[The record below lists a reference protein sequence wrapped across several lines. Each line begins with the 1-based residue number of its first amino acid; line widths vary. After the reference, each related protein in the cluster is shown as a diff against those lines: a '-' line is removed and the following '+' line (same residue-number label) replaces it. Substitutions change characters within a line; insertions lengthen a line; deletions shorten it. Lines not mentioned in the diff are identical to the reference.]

1 MDELFKGKNGKELEE
16 CGVQTFEKIGLK
28 CFDNLKQAQLNQI
41 TTGYSEDEHLEF
53 DYLIP
58 ENKVCL
64 IGEITG
70 RNNEKDIKQKYEKFI
85 RQINI
90 IKNKDF
96 SENLWLKLGITQ
108 DNIKYFREINSIRGF
123 FITTTKER
131 CDVSLEKVSEM
142 VVFYK
147 SDFRRIEEYSQS
159 IGKWAKNYFCNNFC
173 MDNTNV
179 QGLTIPENMLIR
191 SPNKKIHSKD
201 SLLSDL
207 YTFTISPYELLDI
220 THVYRLDEL
229 PSLQASP
236 YNYQRPLNSDKLRQ
250 IREKLLTEPDFMFP
264 SNILVILSKEC
275 KYAKDGQ
282 GKNYLYI
289 PKKYG
294 SISVIDGQH
303 RLFSYAENKVQES
316 MEDQSK
322 IMVTA
327 VNINTSDEANISQ
340 FSAKVFIE
348 INSNQTRVE
357 ITHLDKIAYE
367 LGSEDAKVIAT
378 KIIAILNSRK
388 KFPNFFD
395 INSDKV
401 NKGIVE
407 AGIIIDATKKI
418 TNITKIRKLK
428 NARVDK
434 TQQEKSGYEKL
445 FDAKIADLSEKETL
459 VEKGTIMLERYF
471 NEIFSVFKKD
481 KPIRKNEPPTSFL
494 LSKFWGGWVN
504 LLIIFIEEGLDWSSI
519 QNELKQ
525 IKDNVMKLRQVD
537 NYNTLLFQPDDP
549 RIPDSS
555 HSPRKVCQFLN
566 KNRQNATSIQDIS

>member
-1 MDELFKGKNGKELEE
+1 M
-16 CGVQTFEKIGLK
+16 
-28 CFDNLKQAQLNQI
+28 
-41 TTGYSEDEHLEF
+41 
-53 DYLIP
+53 
-58 ENKVCL
+58 
-64 IGEITG
+64 
-70 RNNEKDIKQKYEKFI
+70 
-85 RQINI
+85 
-90 IKNKDF
+90 
-96 SENLWLKLGITQ
+96 
-108 DNIKYFREINSIRGF
+108 
-123 FITTTKER
+123 
-131 CDVSLEKVSEM
+131 
-142 VVFYK
+142 
-147 SDFRRIEEYSQS
+147 
-159 IGKWAKNYFCNNFC
+159 
-173 MDNTNV
+173 
-179 QGLTIPENMLIR
+179 
-191 SPNKKIHSKD
+191 
-201 SLLSDL
+201 
-207 YTFTISPYELLDI
+207 
-220 THVYRLDEL
+220 
-229 PSLQASP
+229 
-236 YNYQRPLNSDKLRQ
+236 
-250 IREKLLTEPDFMFP
+250 
-264 SNILVILSKEC
+264 C

-378 KIIAILNSRK
+378 KIIATLNTRK
-388 KFPNFFD
+388 KFPVPNFFD

-407 AGIIIDATKKI
+407 AGIIICATKKI

-428 NARVDK
+428 NARGHK

-445 FDAKIADLSEKETL
+445 FAAKIADLSEKETL

-471 NEIFSVFKKD
+471 NEIFTVFTQD
-481 KPIRKNEPPTSFL
+481 KPKSKSETKNSFL

-504 LLIIFIEEGLDWSSI
+504 LLMIFIKEGLDWPSI
-519 QNELKQ
+519 KNELNK

-555 HSPRKVCQFLN
+555 HSPTKVCQFLN